1 MYRGGNGPAAAAAL
15 HPAQRKHFFGHMHL
29 ACSGRLSLC
38 AAGSRDAA
46 MARREE
52 IGRFCSEM

>member
-1 MYRGGNGPAAAAAL
+1 M
-15 HPAQRKHFFGHMHL
+15 HFFGHMHI

-52 IGRFCSEM
+52 IHRFCSEI